1 MCLGVQSVINHTAMT
16 VSPGCDG
23 QVDIPRPAPPSPYPL
38 PPSCHCPPSIKNSA
52 PPLDYITH
60 PAETAMTYFLFR
72 QFGLC
77 LFGRDERLCLS
88 LCFSLSLR
96 TPLPISVCLCVS
108 SYFLHVWFS
117 ASVDLCLSV
126 SMLSSLS
133 FPVSSSLSP

>member
-96 TPLPISVCLCVS
+96 TPLPISVCLTVS
-108 SYFLHVWFS
+108 LPLS
-117 ASVDLCLSV
+117 ASASPRISYTYGSLPPSISAFLFLC
-126 SMLSSLS
+126 
-133 FPVSSSLSP
+133 FPL